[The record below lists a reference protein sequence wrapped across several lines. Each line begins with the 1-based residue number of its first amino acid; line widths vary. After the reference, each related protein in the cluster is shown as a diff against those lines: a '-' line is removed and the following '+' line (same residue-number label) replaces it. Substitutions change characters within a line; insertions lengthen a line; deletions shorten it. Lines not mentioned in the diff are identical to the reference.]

1 MTAGE
6 LLWDRFGESCR
17 RCGGFYAVEHVPQIM
32 LEEGG
37 SGVML
42 ACTNCG
48 ERVDHVI
55 GTTRA
60 DRTDR
65 ERADLRLRRVRPI
78 RRFSANSITEEEE
91 DS

>member
-17 RCGGFYAVEHVPQIM
+17 RCGGLYGLDHVPQIM

-42 ACTNCG
+42 ACHNCG
-48 ERVDHVI
+48 DMVDHLI
-55 GTTRA
+55 ATRKA
-60 DRTDR
+60 RRRRPPSDRLALLPAGAT
-65 ERADLRLRRVRPI
+65 ARR
-78 RRFSANSITEEEE
+78 SAP
-91 DS
+91 